1 MMDNNGNMFN
11 QNSPVFNAFGGF
23 QNFMQQ
29 FQEFM
34 NGMKGMNRQQMAEY
48 AQQQIQQMAEYAQ
61 QQIQQKLQAGE
72 ISQDDF
78 NNVASMA
85 NQMLGGNN
93 QRMGSNVLRKS

>member
-1 MMDNNGNMFN
+1 MMGNNNGNMFN

-29 FQEFM
+29 FQGFM
-34 NGMKGMNRQQMAEY
+34 NGMKGMNQ
-48 AQQQIQQMAEYAQ
+48 QQMAEYAQ
-61 QQIQQKLQAGE
+61 QQIQQKLQSGE

-93 QRMGSNVLRKS
+93 QIR

>member
-1 MMDNNGNMFN
+1 MMGNNNGNMFN

-29 FQEFM
+29 FQGFM
-34 NGMKGMNRQQMAEY
+34 NGMKGMNQ
-48 AQQQIQQMAEYAQ
+48 QQMAEYAQ
-61 QQIQQKLQAGE
+61 QQIQQKLQSGE

-93 QRMGSNVLRKS
+93 QRM